1 MDENEKRRIE
11 LKSDLG
17 IMKIIAQAKEF
28 ENIKVR
34 PEEMEELENLIKKTL
49 DFRGI
54 TGNIS

>member
-34 PEEMEELENLIKKTL
+34 PEEMEELENLIKKHWI
-49 DFRGI
+49 FEE
-54 TGNIS
+54 